1 MRSLS
6 DTDPLLLPRR
16 TVGPGN
22 PYALLPAGRPHGAPH
37 GEPPSAGPGRSHRSP
52 RPGPADG
59 NRGLRL
65 ACASAATAAALLGL
79 VEFASR
85 YQAFGGPGSVGHCL
99 LTGGS

>member
-16 TVGPGN
+16 AVGPGD
-22 PYALLPAGRPHGAPH
+22 PYALLPAGRPHGVPY
-37 GEPPSAGPGRSHRSP
+37 GEPPFAGSGRAPRSP
-52 RPGPADG
+52 CPGPAGG

-65 ACASAATAAALLGL
+65 ACLSAATAAVLLGL

-85 YQAFGGPGSVGHCL
+85 HPAFGGPGSVGHCL
-99 LTGGS
+99 LTGGP